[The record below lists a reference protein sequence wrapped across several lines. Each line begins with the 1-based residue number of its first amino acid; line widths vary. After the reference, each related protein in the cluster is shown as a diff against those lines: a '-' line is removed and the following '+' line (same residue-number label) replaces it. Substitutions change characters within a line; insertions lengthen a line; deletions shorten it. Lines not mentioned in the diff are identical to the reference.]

1 MPQRAA
7 SGRPPR
13 SAPQPVD
20 RRDTSSLLGNRFSG
34 EIAPQLRKLIDS
46 GTVRLLDLVFITKD
60 EQDEIG
66 VLEYEDHDDVA
77 LFAALDGDVGGFIN
91 DEDVAYAAAG
101 LEPGSS
107 AALLVWD
114 DLWATEL
121 AEALR
126 TSGAV
131 ILESGRVPH
140 ELVQA
145 AEDQLAEAG

>member
-1 MPQRAA
+1 MPTPSIDALPFSHPPLGMKVVHKATAGSEREAA
-7 SGRPPR
+7 EVGTSTGRSTGHVIVARKPLL
-13 SAPQPVD
+13 
-20 RRDTSSLLGNRFSG
+20 RRDRT
-34 EIAPQLRKLIDS
+34 QLRKLIDS

-91 DEDVAYAAAG
+91 DEDVVYAAAG

-114 DLWATEL
+114 DLWRRSWPRPYEPL
-121 AEALR
+121 AR
-126 TSGAV
+126 
-131 ILESGRVPH
+131 
-140 ELVQA
+140 
-145 AEDQLAEAG
+145 